1 MLTSTYS
8 NDLLWYDAR
17 GYYTIEGSYADP
29 GFAAVFGRELAKD
42 NQFANNNLPT
52 EYKVDNDPNP
62 FNPTT
67 LIKYQIPE
75 AGLVKLIVYDL
86 LGKEISVLV
95 NETEKSGYH
104 SVEFN
109 ARNLPSGV
117 YIYTLQV
124 NDFIS
129 SKKMTVIK

>member
-1 MLTSTYS
+1 M
-8 NDLLWYDAR
+8 
-17 GYYTIEGSYADP
+17 
-29 GFAAVFGRELAKD
+29 FGRELAKD

-52 EYKVDNDPNP
+52 EYKVDNYPNP

-75 AGLVKLIVYDL
+75 AGFVKLIVYDL

>member
-1 MLTSTYS
+1 M
-8 NDLLWYDAR
+8 WYDAR
-17 GYYTIEGSYADP
+17 GYYTTEASYADP
-29 GFAAVFGRELAKD
+29 DFAAVFGRIWAKG
-42 NQFANNNLPT
+42 NTFTNNNLPT
-52 EYKVDNDPNP
+52 EYGISDNYPNP

-95 NETEKSGYH
+95 YETEKSGYH